1 VLIFGVA
8 PEFFSPAATKINCF
22 FTFQKSA
29 GNRRRRNP

>member
-1 VLIFGVA
+1 VLIFRVA